1 MDLRPYFFLS
11 TSANARPMLF
21 RVAIRRHPICR
32 TNARIG
38 RHSVGY
44 LGTERGTIT
53 NINIQRPRSLWWY
66 GVSRQLR
73 PVAKNLTSLQHPP
86 CLSAK
91 RTHSVSSSCSLSF
104 VSFSLYL
111 SILLDPPATR
121 LAHLLSPSLPG
132 RSSILAWTRACW

>member
-1 MDLRPYFFLS
+1 
-11 TSANARPMLF
+11 MLF
-21 RVAIRRHPICR
+21 RVAIRRRPICR
-32 TNARIG
+32 TNTRIG

-104 VSFSLYL
+104 ISLFLALSFFLAISPSC
-111 SILLDPPATR
+111 SILLLRVSLTSS
-121 LAHLLSPSLPG
+121 HLLSLGEVPS
-132 RSSILAWTRACW
+132 